1 MTHAASIHQWN
12 CGVSFFLSE
21 VFVPESPGH
30 QLKTS
35 AITTSANCG
44 TFQAREG
51 DRLAFQSAVEGEI
64 IQDRDRKFLW
74 VRDFFPFQKW
84 KSVAPRISAIR
95 IADPTLSWLRSFK
108 HGRLGPGLPTAQ
120 CSVARGVCV
129 PKALAHFVQR
139 SRLIHCERPTQTQ
152 YK

>member
-1 MTHAASIHQWN
+1 MRQAFISGTAA
-12 CGVSFFLSE
+12 CLFLSE

-35 AITTSANCG
+35 AITMSANCG

-64 IQDRDRKFLW
+64 IQDRDRKSLW

-84 KSVAPRISAIR
+84 KSVAPLISAIR
-95 IADPTLSWLRSFK
+95 ITTLL
-108 HGRLGPGLPTAQ
+108 
-120 CSVARGVCV
+120 
-129 PKALAHFVQR
+129 
-139 SRLIHCERPTQTQ
+139 
-152 YK
+152 